1 MRPDISRWRSASA
14 YDYLD
19 RLVAPDLAWEWL
31 RRNGD
36 YQRDYSE
43 IGRHET
49 EASLLTDRTRQRWGL
64 QFRCSSVLQRYR
76 NDDLLGAR
84 SRSWP
89 RHSDR
94 SASAG

>member
-1 MRPDISRWRSASA
+1 MKPDISRWRSASA

-43 IGRHET
+43 IRGHET

-64 QFRCSSVLQRYR
+64 QFRCSSVPQRYR
-76 NDDLLGAR
+76 NDDILGAR
-84 SRSWP
+84 N
-89 RHSDR
+89 
-94 SASAG
+94 